1 MKECNEYELGI
12 MNSNHVAFAADLN
25 GCVINQHKGK
35 RRPPRQTNWAIK
47 TPANTRLQSSQKK
60 NIELITYDCLLLPL
74 IVVFCLKI

>member
-12 MNSNHVAFAADLN
+12 MNSNHVAFATDLN

-47 TPANTRLQSSQKK
+47 TPANTRLQSSKK
-60 NIELITYDCLLLPL
+60 LYRVNHIIIVYYFRLLLL
-74 IVVFCLKI
+74 FFV